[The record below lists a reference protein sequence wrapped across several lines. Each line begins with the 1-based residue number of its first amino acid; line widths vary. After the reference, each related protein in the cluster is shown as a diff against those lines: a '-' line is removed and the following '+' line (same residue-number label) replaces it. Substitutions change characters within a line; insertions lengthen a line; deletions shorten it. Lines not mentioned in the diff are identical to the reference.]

1 MKTLLLLFL
10 LTLSAGPA
18 RAAQPAPLAATNQN
32 LLITAKTLRYDHT
45 AGVAIYTGD
54 VRVEDPEMIMNCG
67 SMIVRLQLGPKP
79 GVTNSA
85 PATAATTNAAPTPAS
100 AGTNSAAA
108 KTAWEFDSRKIS
120 SVEAERDVVIFLK
133 KDKSKA
139 TGDKAVFTS
148 ATGMMELTGNSYI
161 ETENGYLVGD
171 VIVWDRNGNTLNAT
185 NPRTVLKSDLK
196 GRTNRVVQPA
206 PAGNK

>member
-1 MKTLLLLFL
+1 MKTLLLLL
-10 LTLSAGPA
+10 LVTWSAEFA

-45 AGVAIYTGD
+45 AGVAIYKGD

-79 GVTNSA
+79 GATNSA
-85 PATAATTNAAPTPAS
+85 PATATTTNAAPATT
-100 AGTNSAAA
+100 GTNTAAA
-108 KTAWEFDSRKIS
+108 KALWEFDSRKIS
-120 SVEAERDVVIFLK
+120 SVDAEQDVVIFLK

-171 VIVWDRNGNTLNAT
+171 VIIWDRNANTLNAT
-185 NPRTVLKSDLK
+185 NPRTVLKSDLR